1 MIRVHLFLLESLA
14 AFAGSYTVQ
23 VIPPPSGLSP
33 PISMIGINNAGQV
46 AGTGCYLQCAVDG
59 QQLPQA
65 FIASPSGSVLIPLP
79 GPFPVASTNGQAI
92 NNQGEV
98 VGTQNFVVA
107 GGVGFTFPFIGTGT
121 AIGTPSSA
129 SPSYGTGINDAGQIA
144 GITTVFVES
153 TSTFLF
159 PAFIGTASAITP
171 IPSPA
176 GWTSMN
182 PSGINSSGQIVGYG
196 VNGSNTQGTQV
207 FMATASSATPVP
219 FPPSGGSSPYT
230 SAGSGGIND
239 AGLVVG
245 TADSATASAAF
256 IGTAAGTTVIP
267 MPPGATFTS
276 VSSQSINN
284 SGVVVG
290 ASDRGGWIWDST
302 SGARLLNTYVTGG
315 WNITNGISIS
325 NNGLILAQGSLNDGP
340 TQYVELIPSVASSV
354 AKVGI
359 FRGGFYWLL
368 DVDGNRQW
376 DDPPDQAFA
385 YGGIAGDVPITG
397 DWTGDGHTKVGIY
410 RAKNGLFILD
420 TNGDEVFDSGDAVY
434 KFLQNV
440 GGPQPGDVPVVGDW
454 NGSGTS
460 KIGIVRDGF
469 LWLLD
474 LNGDGVYEPGTDL
487 EYVFGGA
494 PGDIPVV
501 GDWTGTGTT
510 KIGVL
515 RDVFLWL
522 LDANGNGTWDG
533 TAGGDFA
540 FAFGG
545 IPGDVPVVGD
555 WTGDGVTKVGMFRA
569 GFLWVL
575 DSDDPGVTNAT
586 GQAPIIAFA
595 FGGVAGDVPIVGKWF
610 APPAS
615 ITPTGGTPQSAAI
628 NTAFAAPLALQVMGI
643 DGYPVSGV
651 TMGFSVP
658 MSGASAT
665 FVGSQMTAVTNLG
678 GVTSSAILTANGTTG
693 GPYNVTAT
701 IQSCGFYPGCPGSA
715 TPANFS
721 LTNTSTPALR
731 SPHGQKDE

>member
-1 MIRVHLFLLESLA
+1 
-14 AFAGSYTVQ
+14 
-23 VIPPPSGLSP
+23 
-33 PISMIGINNAGQV
+33 MIGINNAGQV
-46 AGTGCYLQCAVDG
+46 AGAGCYLYCAVEE
-59 QQLPQA
+59 LERPQA
-65 FIASPSGSVLIPLP
+65 FIASPSGSALIPLP
-79 GPFPVASTNGQAI
+79 GPFLVASTNGQAI
-92 NNQGEV
+92 NNQGQV

-107 GGVGFTFPFIGTGT
+107 GGVGFTAPFVGTGV
-121 AIGTPSSA
+121 AIATPSGA
-129 SPSYGTGINDAGQIA
+129 SPSYGTAINDAGQIA
-144 GITTVFVES
+144 GSTTLLVG
-153 TSTFLF
+153 STFF
-159 PAFIGTASAITP
+159 SPAFIGTASAITP
-171 IPSPA
+171 IPLLP
-176 GWTSMN
+176 GWTYMAA
-182 PSGINSSGQIVGYG
+182 SGINSSGQIVGYG
-196 VNGSNTQGTQV
+196 VNGSNDQV
-207 FMATASSATPVP
+207 FIATASSATPVP
-219 FPPSGGSSPYT
+219 LPPGGGSSPYT
-230 SAGSGGIND
+230 SAESGGIND

-245 TADSATASAAF
+245 TAYSATTSAAF

-290 ASDRGGWIWDST
+290 ASDRGGWIWDSAN
-302 SGARLLNTYVTGG
+302 GARLLNTYVTGG

-340 TQYVELIPSVASSV
+340 TQYVELIPSVPSSV

-359 FRGGFYWLL
+359 FRDGFYWLL

-385 YGGIAGDVPITG
+385 YGGIAGDIPITG
-397 DWTGDGHTKVGIY
+397 DWTGDGHTKAGIY
-410 RAKNGLFILD
+410 RAKNGDFILD
-420 TNGDEVFDSGDAVY
+420 TNGDEVFDAGDAVY
-434 KFLQNV
+434 KFLQNE
-440 GGPQPGDVPVVGDW
+440 GGPLPTDVPVVGDW
-454 NGSGTS
+454 NGSGTT

-474 LNGDGVYEPGTDL
+474 LNGDGIYEPGTDL

-515 RDVFLWL
+515 RDGFLWL

-533 TAGGDFA
+533 AAGGDYA

-545 IPGDVPVVGD
+545 VPGDVPVVGD
-555 WTGDGVTKVGMFRA
+555 WTGDGVTKVGMFRL
-569 GFLWVL
+569 GFFWVL
-575 DSDDPGVTNAT
+575 DSDDPEVTNAT
-586 GQAPIIAFA
+586 GVAPLMAFP
-595 FGGVAGDVPIVGKWF
+595 FGGIAGDVPIVGKWF

-615 ITPTGGTPQSAAI
+615 IAPTGGTPQSAAI
-628 NTAFAAPLALQVMGI
+628 NTAFSAVLTLQAMGS

-651 TMGFSVP
+651 TMEFTVP

-665 FVGSQMTAVTNLG
+665 FAGSQMTAVTNSD
-678 GVTSSAILTANGTTG
+678 GVAASAILTANGTTG
-693 GPYNVTAT
+693 EPYNVTAT
-701 IQSCGFYPGCPGSA
+701 IQSCGSYPGCPGSA

-731 SPHGQKDE
+731 SPHGQKD